1 MKIVIPIV
9 FYCKGGVERV
19 ISVLLH
25 NRRRF
30 GDSGRLRYSGNNLLG
45 VEKVVPDLPSHSE
58 PCMRLSPHT
67 APSLTVPLLGIQLDF
82 LVMIR

>member
-25 NRRRF
+25 NRRWF
-30 GDSGRLRYSGNNLLG
+30 GDSGRLRYSGNNLFVLALIG
-45 VEKVVPDLPSHSE
+45 GYHIFMVGGANFGIRTDLKVGSGKWEVLALFFS
-58 PCMRLSPHT
+58 
-67 APSLTVPLLGIQLDF
+67 
-82 LVMIR
+82 

>member
-25 NRRRF
+25 NSRRF
-30 GDSGRLRYSGNNLLG
+30 GDSGRLRYHTLPLDTRDGYDRGVLIARPAIPNLRFHDIKMLMTRG
-45 VEKVVPDLPSHSE
+45 LHNLNIWSDL
-58 PCMRLSPHT
+58 
-67 APSLTVPLLGIQLDF
+67 
-82 LVMIR
+82 